1 MKEKIKGILH
11 SAEVKIAAAGST
23 AAVALTVA
31 ASAEDTAAEA
41 AKASVM
47 TAFET
52 GFQSMATD
60 ALTLLAAMVPI
71 CLSIAGLVFLARRGV
86 GWFKSLSK

>member
-1 MKEKIKGILH
+1 MKEKIKGFLH
-11 SAEVKIAAAGST
+11 SAEAKIAAAGST

-31 ASAEDTAAEA
+31 ASAEDAT
-41 AKASVM
+41 SDTVV
-47 TAFET
+47 TAFQT

-71 CLSIAGLVFLARRGV
+71 CLSVAGVVFLARRGV
-86 GWFKSLSK
+86 GWFKSLAK